1 MKDIL
6 RAIITFLRRLP
17 IAAWIKPLWKGAL
30 RAVVQSE
37 GDALQARLRAAIEAE
52 GVKAVDRNI
61 DKWQADLKAAI
72 SRLPLPSGIR
82 DSVRRMIQD
91 HGDELQTRLRGAITA
106 GGPAAVDAAFD
117 TAQAALLLKIDAL

>member
-37 GDALQARLRAAIEAE
+37 GDALQARLRTAI
-52 GVKAVDRNI
+52 
-61 DKWQADLKAAI
+61 
-72 SRLPLPSGIR
+72 
-82 DSVRRMIQD
+82 
-91 HGDELQTRLRGAITA
+91 GAR
-106 GGPAAVDAAFD
+106 GPAAVDAAFD
-117 TAQAALLLKIDAL
+117 AAQSALLLKIDAL